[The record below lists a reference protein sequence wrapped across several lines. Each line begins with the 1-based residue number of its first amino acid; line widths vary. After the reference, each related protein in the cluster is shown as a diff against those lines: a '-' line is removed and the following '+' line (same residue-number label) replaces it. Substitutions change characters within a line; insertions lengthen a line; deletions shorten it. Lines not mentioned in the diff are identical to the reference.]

1 MRPDDCY
8 ETWKQRRA
16 DSNVPGG
23 FADAVMARARE
34 RQQEKRAS
42 VAVLRALVSSRPVRV
57 SLCALAL
64 LVCAFRM
71 LSVVALFLFPS

>member
-16 DSNVPGG
+16 NSNAPGG
-23 FADAVMARARE
+23 FADGVMARVRG
-34 RQQEKRAS
+34 RRQEKTAS
-42 VAVLRALVSSRPVRV
+42 VAVLLALVSSRPVRV

-64 LVCAFRM
+64 LVCVFRM

>member
-1 MRPDDCY
+1 MEPDDCY

-23 FADAVMARARE
+23 FADGVMDRIRE
-34 RQQEKRAS
+34 RQPEQRAS
-42 VAVLRALVSSRPVRV
+42 VAGLRALVSLRPVRV

>member
-1 MRPDDCY
+1 MGPDDCY

-16 DSNVPGG
+16 DSNVPGS
-23 FADAVMARARE
+23 FADAVMARLRE
-34 RQQEKRAS
+34 RQQAKKAG
-42 VAVLRALVSSRPVRV
+42 VAVLLARMSSRPVRV
-57 SLCALAL
+57 SVCALAL

>member
-1 MRPDDCY
+1 MGPDDCY

-16 DSNVPGG
+16 DSNVPGS
-23 FADAVMARARE
+23 FADGVMARIRE
-34 RQQEKRAS
+34 RQPEKTAS
-42 VAVLRALVSSRPVRV
+42 VAVLRALVSLRPVRV